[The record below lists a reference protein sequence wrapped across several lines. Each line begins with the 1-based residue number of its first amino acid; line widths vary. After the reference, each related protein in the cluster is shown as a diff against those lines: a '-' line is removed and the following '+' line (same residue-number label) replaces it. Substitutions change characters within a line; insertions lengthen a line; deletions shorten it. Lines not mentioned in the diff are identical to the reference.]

1 MKNYF
6 IRAIIFMV
14 GFMITLLLLDLITGD
29 MQPFREYVEQTVVVG
44 VLVGVGWV
52 LNDKGNEFY
61 NKRYDVIFIAADAEI
76 QIEIHLYL
84 L

>member
-14 GFMITLLLLDLITGD
+14 GFMITLLLLDLITGHI
-29 MQPFREYVEQTVVVG
+29 QPFREYVEQTVIVG

-52 LNDKGNEFY
+52 LNDKGWNSWKKY
-61 NKRYDVIFIAADAEI
+61 YTIFT
-76 QIEIHLYL
+76 L
-84 L
+84 LCTTCGEM

>member
-29 MQPFREYVEQTVVVG
+29 MQPFREYVEQTVIVG

-52 LNDKGNEFY
+52 LNDKGWNSWKKIGDLF
-61 NKRYDVIFIAADAEI
+61 KRKNADE
-76 QIEIHLYL
+76 
-84 L
+84 